1 MRLRATL
8 ELMDK
13 HWLGTPEVAKSPSGG
28 SICQPLEGSSTASR
42 VFKRTAFLAVRKEL
56 KVYDAASNGAKYLH
70 PYYWGAFVMV
80 GE

>member
-1 MRLRATL
+1 
-8 ELMDK
+8 
-13 HWLGTPEVAKSPSGG
+13 VAKSPSGG

-42 VFKRTAFLAVRKEL
+42 VSKRTAFLAAQQEL
-56 KVYDAASNGAKYLH
+56 KVYDAASSGAKYPN